1 LEFSGG
7 MMQDL
12 LNRLQAAQDLTQQ
25 LLVRL

>member
-1 LEFSGG
+1 LEFFGG